1 MNCAPLRAVIYH
13 VDLLALPNGGPH
25 DARRAPAHRQ
35 PAAVPTKHA
44 APGRRVPWLRIIGGV
59 AMLVALASVLGTG
72 AFAAGL
78 RVVGPWS
85 AAAALALGLFSTV
98 CTALRWRLI
107 AQRVGLRLDVAE
119 AVAESYRAVFLNS
132 VLPGGVLGDV
142 DRARRHGR
150 EAGDVGRSTRVVRA
164 GAHRGP
170 AGAHRAPHCWCCPR
184 TRP

>member
-1 MNCAPLRAVIYH
+1 MTHAGARHIANAAAPTR
-13 VDLLALPNGGPH
+13 
-25 DARRAPAHRQ
+25 
-35 PAAVPTKHA
+35 HA
-44 APGRRVPWLRIIGGV
+44 AQGRRVPWLRIIGGV

-107 AQRVGLRLDVAE
+107 AQRVGLRLDIPE

-132 VLPGGVLGDV
+132 VLPGGAVAASP
-142 DRARRHGR
+142 RAGVAARQPASV
-150 EAGDVGRSTRVVRA
+150 EPTRVWL
-164 GAHRGP
+164 GLL
-170 AGAHRAPHCWCCPR
+170 PR
-184 TRP
+184 PSWSSCA

>member
-1 MNCAPLRAVIYH
+1 MTHA
-13 VDLLALPNGGPH
+13 G
-25 DARRAPAHRQ
+25 ARHIAN
-35 PAAVPTKHA
+35 AAVPTKHA
-44 APGRRVPWLRIIGGV
+44 AQGRRVPWLRIIGGV

-85 AAAALALGLFSTV
+85 ATAALALGLFSTV

-107 AQRVGLRLDVAE
+107 AQRVGLRLDIPE

-132 VLPGGVLGDV
+132 VLRAACSVTSTAPGGTAGR
-142 DRARRHGR
+142 RATSGGPP
-150 EAGDVGRSTRVVRA
+150 ASWCWSAPRA
-164 GAHRGP
+164 SWCSSRP
-170 AGAHRAPHCWCCPR
+170 RCWCCPR